1 MTTKYLVKQAIPR
14 ENAKTEFK
22 LLGTAVLFSDPKAGI
37 IKTET
42 YGDLKLHRKEKL
54 SAAGNA
60 VYVVSKEKP
69 MKEEGK
75 TISHE
80 VGTFVVQA
88 EGDRATLFLHLMN
101 DSYPAW
107 VKQERTAAEAS
118 TSAASAEVAF

>member
-42 YGDLKLHRKEKL
+42 YGDLKLHRTDKL
-54 SAAGNA
+54 SAAGNS
-60 VYVVSKEKP
+60 VYVVSKQKP
-69 MKEEGK
+69 LKEEGK

-80 VGTFVVQA
+80 VGTFVVKA
-88 EGDRATLFLHLMN
+88 EGDRATLFLHLPT

-107 VKQERTAAEAS
+107 AKQNRPAAGAAAS
-118 TSAASAEVAF
+118 TEVAF

>member
-1 MTTKYLVKQAIPR
+1 MTTKYLVKQAIAR
-14 ENAKTEFK
+14 DNAKTEFK
-22 LLGTAVLFSDPKAGI
+22 LVGTAILFNDPKDGI
-37 IKTET
+37 IKTEA
-42 YGDLKLHRKEKL
+42 YGDLKLHQKDKL
-54 SAAGNA
+54 SAKGNA

-75 TISHE
+75 TISRE

-107 VKQERTAAEAS
+107 AKQERTAPIN
-118 TSAASAEVAF
+118 TSAASRAEIPF